1 MYKFIMLVIVVFASN
16 LYAARPPG
24 GGTPQVNLYTRAD
37 MCIDCNQA
45 KADAFVLSLI
55 PGYSVNN
62 SEYYIYI
69 VDPVRYTKT
78 RYGVEAL
85 GNQKFITNRKQMTT
99 YEERV
104 FEPLM
109 SYARNVV
116 DLQRTI
122 AQKNPDTI
130 LDSEH
135 CDSSLD
141 AYSNKSCGKAVM
153 DDLRNEA
160 TIRNIFNA
168 DLNSYTITIGA
179 NAKIL
184 NGSISL
190 QGQGNN
196 GVLRVVY
203 TFTDGSITVYK
214 VKDGEIIEIDTEF
227 SKSATGET
235 LKKII
240 AELDAEKFGQRGI
253 AGHELADHVDLWA
266 GHARRFCDLLP
277 SYKLVQTQV
286 LECRSEVGPGGK
298 GLKVVCRVLGTTNV
312 PTVAYSCR

>member
-1 MYKFIMLVIVVFASN
+1 MIKFITIFFMLILSADVFS
-16 LYAARPPG
+16 ARLSG
-24 GGTPQVNLYTRAD
+24 GGTHQVNLYTHAD

-69 VDPVRYTKT
+69 VDPVRDTKT
-78 RYGVEAL
+78 RYEIEAL

-99 YEERV
+99 YEERI

-122 AQKNPDTI
+122 AQKIPDTI
-130 LDSEH
+130 LNSEL

-168 DLNSYTITIGA
+168 DLNSYTITVGA

-196 GVLRVVY
+196 GILRVVY
-203 TFTDGSITVYK
+203 TFTDGSIAVYK
-214 VKDGEIIEIDTEF
+214 VKDGEIVELDTEF

-240 AELDAEKFGQRGI
+240 AELNAEKFGQRGI
-253 AGHELADHVDLWA
+253 EGHELADHVDLWA
-266 GHARRFCDLLP
+266 GHARKFCDLLP
-277 SYKLVQTQV
+277 SYKLVQMEV
-286 LECRSEVGPGGK
+286 LECRSKVTSA
-298 GLKVVCRVLGTTNV
+298 GLKIECRILGKTNV